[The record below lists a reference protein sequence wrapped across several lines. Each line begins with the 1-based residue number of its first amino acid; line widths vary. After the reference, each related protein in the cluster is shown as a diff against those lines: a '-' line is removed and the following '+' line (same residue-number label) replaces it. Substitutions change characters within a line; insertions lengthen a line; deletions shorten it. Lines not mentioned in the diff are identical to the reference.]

1 MSEFAYGLAWS
12 TQDFTAETAPV
23 QQFSLCAAKGCRVRA
38 PGLQQHSFVE
48 GVGRVPSPG
57 GQ

>member
-1 MSEFAYGLAWS
+1 
-12 TQDFTAETAPV
+12 
-23 QQFSLCAAKGCRVRA
+23 VRA
-38 PGLQQHSFVE
+38 PGLQQDSFVE